1 MSPEEREEL
10 ASLYALGLLE
20 GEDLA
25 AFEKELARDPALD
38 ALVVEFERA
47 ASQLATSLP
56 RKRPSAALRDA
67 VLGAVQAPAIP
78 RESTSRLAVGLQGIP
93 WAIAAGFAV
102 CCGILWFGRADL
114 HEQSARLT
122 EENRSLQVRIAGL
135 DSERARLE
143 ARVEALETE
152 SKDLKVRVAS
162 SEAREPLKEFHGLTL
177 APQAGAA
184 AGSEVSAVWDPKK
197 QAGAL
202 DLAKLPP
209 TAPDKAYQVWL
220 ITPDSP
226 QPLNVGV
233 LGPAS
238 IGKRVAFRSPLPVSR
253 VSAIAIS
260 LEPLGGS
267 PVPTGPSG
275 PVVYLGRM

>member
-38 ALVVEFERA
+38 ALVLEFERA
-47 ASQLATSLP
+47 AGQLATALP
-56 RKRPSAALRDA
+56 QKRPPSALKNA
-67 VLGAVQAPAIP
+67 VLGAVQSPAV
-78 RESTSRLAVGLQGIP
+78 AVGSASGLETLMRWIP

-102 CCGILWFGRADL
+102 FCGMLWFGRADL
-114 HEQSARLT
+114 RVQYARLT

-135 DSERARLE
+135 DSERVRLE

-162 SEAREPLKEFHGLTL
+162 TEAREPLKEFQGLTL
-177 APQAGAA
+177 TPQAGAA
-184 AGSEVSAVWDPKK
+184 VGSEVSAVWDPNK

-209 TAPDKAYQVWL
+209 TPPDKAYQVWL

-253 VSAIAIS
+253 VSAMAIS
-260 LEPLGGS
+260 LEPVGGS
-267 PVPTGPSG
+267 PLPTGPSG
-275 PVVYLGRM
+275 PVVYMGRM

>member
-20 GEDLA
+20 CEDLA
-25 AFEKELARDPALD
+25 AFEKELARDPSLD

-47 ASQLATSLP
+47 ASQLAASLP
-56 RKRPSAALRDA
+56 RKRPPAALKDA
-67 VLGAVQAPAIP
+67 VLGAVQAPSAA
-78 RESTSRLAVGLQGIP
+78 REPGFSLAVVLQGIP
-93 WAIAAGFAV
+93 WAVAAGFAV
-102 CCGILWFGRADL
+102 CCAVLWFGRADL
-114 HEQSARLT
+114 RGQYARLN

-143 ARVEALETE
+143 ARVEALESE
-152 SKDLKVRVAS
+152 SKDLKIRVAS
-162 SEAREPLKEFHGLTL
+162 SEAREPLKEFQGLTL

-184 AGSEVSAVWDPKK
+184 PGSEVSAVWDPKK
-197 QAGAL
+197 QAGTL
-202 DLAKLPP
+202 DLTKLPP

-220 ITPDSP
+220 ITPDSA

-260 LEPLGGS
+260 LEPLRGS